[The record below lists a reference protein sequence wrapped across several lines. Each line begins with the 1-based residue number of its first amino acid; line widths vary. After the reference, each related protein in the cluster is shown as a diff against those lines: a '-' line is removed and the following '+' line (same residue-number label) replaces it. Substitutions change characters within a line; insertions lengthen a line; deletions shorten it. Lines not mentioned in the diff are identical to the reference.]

1 MWYWFRPRFRGGGS
15 CTKEG
20 AWYLTKR
27 IFLPVFVLCFVM
39 KLVLVFV
46 YHQPMIPST
55 LDGLSTIRL
64 NAFGWY
70 LLASPAIWWFTF
82 RWWMRRQYRG
92 RHNYHG
98 RWSTP
103 PREPEEPGQFMTF
116 RRDW

>member
-1 MWYWFRPRFRGGGS
+1 MWYWFRPRFRGGGG

-27 IFLPVFVLCFVM
+27 IFLPTAILCLIM
-39 KLVLVFV
+39 KLALIFV
-46 YHQPMIPST
+46 YHQPVVSA
-55 LDGLSTIRL
+55 G
-64 NAFGWY
+64 AFEGFHISPLGWY
-70 LLASPAIWWFTF
+70 LLASPFIWWFTF

-103 PREPEEPGQFMTF
+103 EREEEKPGQFMAF